1 MATKNT
7 GKQISSEKTSG
18 TKTSRARHHRN
29 DPSNAIY
36 SDDPRWLEAQEEARE
51 GDLGAEAGDDPWPD

>member
-1 MATKNT
+1 MATKHID
-7 GKQISSEKTSG
+7 KEISAKKTAEA
-18 TKTSRARHHRN
+18 KTSRARPRRN
-29 DPSNAIY
+29 DPTNATY